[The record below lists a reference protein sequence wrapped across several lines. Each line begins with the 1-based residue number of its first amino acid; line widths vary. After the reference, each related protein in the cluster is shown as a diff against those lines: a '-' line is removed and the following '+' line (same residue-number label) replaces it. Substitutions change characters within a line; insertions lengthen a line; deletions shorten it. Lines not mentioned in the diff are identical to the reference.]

1 MNREDDELVRS
12 QSDAAAAEAGAIGG
26 DPGLVEEDP
35 AQAPVIE
42 AGGGVAEGFE
52 QAEGALVDN
61 AVNPDNPGHPRH
73 HAFTPSRSQTAQ
85 EPLTVKPTRL
95 RPPSTRATVR
105 TLRLTGATPGQ
116 AVR

>member
-1 MNREDDELVRS
+1 MNREDDALVRS

-26 DPGLVEEDP
+26 DPGLVEEEDP

-42 AGGGVAEGFE
+42 AGGGVAEGVE

-73 HAFTPSRSQTAQ
+73 HAFTPEQESDRSGAAYGQADEVASTEHEGNREDAAPDRRDSRSG
-85 EPLTVKPTRL
+85 R
-95 RPPSTRATVR
+95 
-105 TLRLTGATPGQ
+105 
-116 AVR
+116 